1 MEFLNNILN
10 TTNDFMY
17 GSFLIILLVGSGL
30 YFSIKTKFCQ
40 FTMIPEA
47 FRVILETN
55 NKGGVSSFQA
65 LMISTASRVGTG
77 NIAGVATAI
86 ATGGA
91 GAVFWMWIMA
101 LIGSASA
108 FIESTLAQVYKVK
121 DGTAFRGGPAYYIEK
136 AMKKRWLGIIFA
148 ILLIVCFAYGFN
160 GLQAYTISS
169 AFEYYIGPDFA
180 NSAYP
185 LIIGII
191 LAVFTAIVVF
201 GGVHRIGFVTTF
213 IVPIMALIYLGL
225 GIFIMVKNI
234 SLLPSV
240 LQLILSEALD
250 FKAFVGGFAGSCVVI
265 GIKRGLFSN
274 EAGMGSAPNAA
285 AAANVSH
292 PAKQGLVQVMSVFID
307 TLLICSTTSFILLLS
322 GVSTE
327 NGLTALPYVQQAVYS
342 QIGEV
347 GIHFVTFSIFAFAF
361 SSIIGNYYYAQ
372 SNLLF
377 ISESKLLLLLF
388 RLSVV
393 VMIIIGSVSNLDL
406 VWNLADVFMG
416 LMATLNIFVILFL
429 GNTAIKVLN
438 DYKQQKKQGKDPVFN
453 PKQLGIED
461 TQAWD

>member
-1 MEFLNNILN
+1 MEFLNGILN
-10 TTNDFMY
+10 STNDFMY

-30 YFSIKTKFCQ
+30 YFSLKTKFCQ

-55 NKGGVSSFQA
+55 EKGGVSSFQA

-121 DGTAFRGGPAYYIEK
+121 DGSAFRGGPAYYIEK
-136 AMKKRWLGIIFA
+136 AMKKRWLGVIFA

-169 AFEYYIGPDFA
+169 AFEYYVGPNFI
-180 NSAYP
+180 NSSYP
-185 LIIGII
+185 FIIGVVLAI
-191 LAVFTAIVVF
+191 LTAVVVF
-201 GGVHRIGFVTTF
+201 GGVHRISFVTTF
-213 IVPIMALIYLGL
+213 IVPIMAIIYLGL
-225 GIFIMVKNI
+225 GLFIMVKNI
-234 SLLPSV
+234 TLLPSV
-240 LQLILSEALD
+240 LQLILSEAMD
-250 FKAFVGGFAGSCVVI
+250 FKAFAGGFAGSCVVI

-393 VMIIIGSVSNLDL
+393 AMIIVGAVSSLDF

-438 DYKQQKKQGKDPVFN
+438 DYKEQKKQGKDPVFN
-453 PKQLGIED
+453 PTKLGIKD